1 MDIIGDPYWLTGN
14 GLGNYTAPPV
24 PGFQNIRQDGSVNYQ
39 NGEVDMAINFRTPID
54 INQTTGLYNMAV
66 AGSAQFSGIYRV
78 QKVIHR
84 FQNGQFTQTIKAN
97 RRQIS
102 PDDTAD
108 VSFNTTNPKEYPTDE
123 KGNGIGI

>member
-1 MDIIGDPYWLTGN
+1 MDIVGDPYWLTGN
-14 GLGNYTAPPV
+14 GLGNYTAPEV
-24 PGFQNIRQDGSVNYQ
+24 PGFLNIRKDGSVNYQ

-66 AGSAQFSGIYRV
+66 AGSSQFSGIYRV
-78 QKVIHR
+78 QKVTHR

-102 PDDTAD
+102 PTDTAD
-108 VSFNTTNPKEYPTDE
+108 VSFNTKNQEEYPTDE
-123 KGNGIGI
+123 KGQGPG